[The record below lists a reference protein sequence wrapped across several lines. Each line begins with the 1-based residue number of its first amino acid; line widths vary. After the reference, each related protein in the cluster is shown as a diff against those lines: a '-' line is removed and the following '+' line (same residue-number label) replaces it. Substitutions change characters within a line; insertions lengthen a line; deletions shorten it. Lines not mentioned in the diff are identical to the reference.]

1 MDLVVEYNKND
12 FFYYNNSIQ
21 DAGLVADTG
30 KRVECPPTRPHHHA
44 LKQQM
49 CNNKK
54 LADKLL
60 TNTTSHSG
68 ADEMYSNTISKHGGE
83 VLTTFNMTVGVIAG
97 VFLMFKL

>member
-1 MDLVVEYNKND
+1 MDLVVEYNKHD
-12 FFYYNNSIQ
+12 FFYYNNSIR
-21 DAGLVADTG
+21 DTVLVADTG
-30 KRVECPPTRPHHHA
+30 KRVDCPAGSQPELIR
-44 LKQQM
+44 QM
-49 CNNKK
+49 CKNQK